1 MFMGDMLGKITD
13 QRALTILPLKQSLR
27 CQKWTEATFLELWN
41 LIKKKKKLRATKGG
55 LMKKEVA
62 RFW

>member
-41 LIKKKKKLRATKGG
+41 LIKKKKNLEQPRG
-55 LMKKEVA
+55 V
-62 RFW
+62 